1 MIYLV
6 TLANYMCVEV
16 DSKVGEPKYP
26 QLPTF
31 LNILMVINTFIYY
44 TFQHIYA
51 VFIATYA
58 VSSILNTF
66 LLVYVVH
73 WKNTGG
79 KMGKKIFKGTVIGYL
94 IIAFPIWLVDM
105 HCCDWVLTNVA
116 DNMHG
121 LTLHVV
127 WHLCAGYGA
136 YCVLVTLEYCRMIA
150 LKIPCTCDF
159 WLGFIPITRRL
170 LPKDENW
177 SLNHAYVCWSYD
189 FRVRAYQIDPFGA
202 SFWWKWIF
210 SEEPISE
217 VCLDCNWW
225 DFFALWSLVGVDDSW
240 REGLAVGLIII
251 IRTFK
256 MPWFNDLATHHT

>member
-1 MIYLV
+1 MGYWEPHTSSVDFCERNYEHSEFVVEWHNSWSSFVGISVFGLIGLIWGNPTKEMRHTLGYLILTLIGLGSVGLHGSLHWIFQSSDELPMIYLV
-6 TLANYMCVEV
+6 AVANYMCVEV

-66 LLVYVVH
+66 LLVYVVY

-79 KMGKKIFKGTVIGYL
+79 KMGKKIFKGTIIGYL

-105 HCCDWVLTNVA
+105 HCCNWVLTNVA

-170 LPKDENW
+170 LPKDEN
-177 SLNHAYVCWSYD
+177 
-189 FRVRAYQIDPFGA
+189 
-202 SFWWKWIF
+202 
-210 SEEPISE
+210 
-217 VCLDCNWW
+217 
-225 DFFALWSLVGVDDSW
+225 
-240 REGLAVGLIII
+240 
-251 IRTFK
+251 
-256 MPWFNDLATHHT
+256 

>member
-1 MIYLV
+1 MGISVFGLIGLIWGNPTKEMRHTLGYLILTLIGLGSVGLHGSLHWIFQSSDELPMIYLV

-170 LPKDENW
+170 LPKDEN
-177 SLNHAYVCWSYD
+177 
-189 FRVRAYQIDPFGA
+189 
-202 SFWWKWIF
+202 
-210 SEEPISE
+210 
-217 VCLDCNWW
+217 
-225 DFFALWSLVGVDDSW
+225 
-240 REGLAVGLIII
+240 
-251 IRTFK
+251 
-256 MPWFNDLATHHT
+256 

>member
-1 MIYLV
+1 MGISVFGLIGLIWGNPTKEMRHTLGYLILTLIGLGSVGLHGSLHWIFQSSDELPMIYLV
-6 TLANYMCVEV
+6 TLANYMSVEV

-26 QLPTF
+26 QLATF
-31 LNILMVINTFIYY
+31 LNTLMVINTFIYY

-66 LLVYVVH
+66 LLIYVVH

-105 HCCDWVLTNVA
+105 HCCNWVLTNVA
-116 DNMHG
+116 ENMRG

-170 LPKDENW
+170 LPKDEN
-177 SLNHAYVCWSYD
+177 
-189 FRVRAYQIDPFGA
+189 
-202 SFWWKWIF
+202 
-210 SEEPISE
+210 
-217 VCLDCNWW
+217 
-225 DFFALWSLVGVDDSW
+225 
-240 REGLAVGLIII
+240 
-251 IRTFK
+251 
-256 MPWFNDLATHHT
+256 

>member
-1 MIYLV
+1 MGYWEPHTSSVDFCERNYEHSEFVAEWHNSWSSFVGISMFGLIGLICGNPTGEMRHTLGYLILTLIGLGSVGLHGSLHWIFQSSDELPMIYLV

-16 DSKVGEPKYP
+16 GSKVGEPKYP
-26 QLPTF
+26 QLPTI

-51 VFIATYA
+51 VFIATYT

-66 LLVYVVH
+66 LLIYVVY

-94 IIAFPIWLVDM
+94 IIAAPIWLVDM
-105 HCCDWVLTNVA
+105 HCCNWILANVA
-116 DNMHG
+116 DNMNG

-127 WHLCAGYGA
+127 WHLCVGYGA

-150 LKIPCTCDF
+150 LKIPCACDF

-170 LPKDENW
+170 LPKDEN
-177 SLNHAYVCWSYD
+177 
-189 FRVRAYQIDPFGA
+189 
-202 SFWWKWIF
+202 
-210 SEEPISE
+210 
-217 VCLDCNWW
+217 
-225 DFFALWSLVGVDDSW
+225 
-240 REGLAVGLIII
+240 
-251 IRTFK
+251 
-256 MPWFNDLATHHT
+256 